1 MAIKDQKLGP
11 DSFDEED
18 IESYLA
24 LARVHGEET
33 DTDEWIAALEDIGR
47 VAWRLMSEEQKE
59 TFRAEPEIIAITDNF
74 GDFADDQNADF

>member
-1 MAIKDQKLGP
+1 MATSDSKLGP
-11 DSFDEED
+11 DDFDEED

-24 LARVHGEET
+24 LARVRGEES
-33 DTDEWIAALEDIGR
+33 DPDEWSAALEDIAR

-59 TFRAEPEIIAITDNF
+59 TFRAEPEIVALTDSF